1 MTLVTSTLATFATS
15 TLADESCVGD
25 CVGEGGDFFVKSR
38 VILVTSGVI
47 LETSDVIFL

>member
-25 CVGEGGDFFVKSR
+25 CVG
-38 VILVTSGVI
+38 
-47 LETSDVIFL
+47 DVNDGLYAPIQCPPLSSHIRH